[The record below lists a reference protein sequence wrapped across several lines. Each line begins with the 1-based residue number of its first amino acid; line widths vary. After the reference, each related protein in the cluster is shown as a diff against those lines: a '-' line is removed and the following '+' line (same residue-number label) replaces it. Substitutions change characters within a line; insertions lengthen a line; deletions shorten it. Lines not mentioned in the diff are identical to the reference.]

1 MRCISTPNSVRKN
14 QPTVLAIFE
23 TLVAVVAYW
32 GIAWWLDTHI
42 HLLMSICVAPL
53 LLLRS
58 KESTEKGVLWFL
70 AYFGGKT
77 KIDPKETPVR
87 FWAIILLGGLIGG
100 ICVYALAKSV
110 LIEQTGWVLLIQI
123 FGLGILGIVISF
135 MVAVAG
141 VGAIA
146 GAAAIARVILTLKS
160 GTGAIGRA
168 VARAEP
174 RGIAVAGAVMKTV
187 VEVMERTIPVPTVIT
202 IAVVGNI
209 FVLLFGIPF
218 AAGIWLRSLAVR
230 VLATLRHPLKGLKT
244 LPDNWRRILWAL
256 DFHHIPELVPG
267 LWVHNPSFMSLSG
280 FLNEN
285 RNGSWEQRFITI
297 MVIPTLFLPSFLY
310 RWSLKSTCWLYLP
323 LIYLGGGLSGPFD
336 AKEKGLLVAG
346 LHKSRW
352 ESSRRW
358 LMILVVGSAVVTT
371 AINHPAFGTVM
382 REFLA
387 SVPKFLGF
395 LPPIFALLTEHAAD
409 LAYLWAFDFN
419 GPNLAPW
426 QWLNILG
433 AVITGLIFFYSDR
446 VDRVWRLAK
455 EQDSAAA
462 PESAQVWVLLGM
474 ARVRNLCA
482 VLYVLLAFGY
492 VILALGG
499 VDAAGFAGWLAPV
512 DALYGPYL

>member
-1 MRCISTPNSVRKN
+1 MRWISNTDSVEN
-14 QPTVLAIFE
+14 NEPTILAIFE

-42 HLLMSICVAPL
+42 HLLISICVAPL

-58 KESTEKGVLWFL
+58 PESTDRGVRWFL
-70 AYFGGKT
+70 AYMNGIT
-77 KIDPKETPVR
+77 EITPENTPGR
-87 FWAIILLGGLIGG
+87 FW
-100 ICVYALAKSV
+100 
-110 LIEQTGWVLLIQI
+110 
-123 FGLGILGIVISF
+123 GIVLFALVISAACAYGLAHVF
-135 MVAVAG
+135 LVGHEGWALFARAFGVGVLTGIIGVMAAVAVAVAVVG
-141 VGAIA
+141 AGTGAVAVAVVGAVAVAAAGAGAIA
-146 GAAAIARVILTLKS
+146 GA
-160 GTGAIGRA
+160 G
-168 VARAEP
+168 
-174 RGIAVAGAVMKTV
+174 AVAGAVAVAVGIAPVFV
-187 VEVMERTIPVPTVIT
+187 VLFF
-202 IAVVGNI
+202 
-209 FVLLFGIPF
+209 FVSF
-218 AAGIWLRSLAVR
+218 AAGVWLRSLGVR
-230 VLATLRHPLKGLKT
+230 VVATLRHPVRGIRAV
-244 LPDNWRRILWAL
+244 PNNWRRILLAM
-256 DFHHIPELVPG
+256 DSHHAPELVPG
-267 LWVHNPSFMSLSG
+267 LSAHEEELSLPG
-280 FLNEN
+280 MIKEIRTGDWEIRLI
-285 RNGSWEQRFITI
+285 GSL
-297 MVIPTLFLPSFLY
+297 MIPIFFLPGLLY

-323 LIYLGGGLSGPFD
+323 LIYLGGGLGRSLDSAREPSLGFAREPSSD

-358 LMILVVGSAVVTT
+358 LMLLVVGSAVVTT

-395 LPPIFALLTEHAAD
+395 LPPVFALLTEHAAD

-462 PESAQVWVLLGM
+462 PESTQVWVLLGM

-492 VILALGG
+492 VVLALGG